1 MILRYIIIRSKS
13 KNDLH
18 QNKANRVRL
27 DFVRYFQYVKECIFP
42 LSANLAASETD
53 SLAAENQPAL
63 LSATNLTCIREERL
77 LFDQLTLEINAGDIV
92 QIEGPNG
99 SGKTSLLRILAGLS
113 EPYNGDV
120 FYKNQL
126 ITQSR
131 EEFHQNLLYLGH
143 LAGVKDEMTAQENLN
158 FNLTLH
164 GLSIHSSELEETLT
178 LANLTGFEDSL
189 ASHLSAGQHRRIAL
203 ARLYKSTADIWIL
216 DEPFTAIDKQG
227 VNSLEQLFKA
237 HIKQGG
243 CVILTTHQDLLTF
256 SPSQVKKITLDYIGE

>member
-1 MILRYIIIRSKS
+1 MS
-13 KNDLH
+13 
-18 QNKANRVRL
+18 V
-27 DFVRYFQYVKECIFP
+27 
-42 LSANLAASETD
+42 NLAANTE
-53 SLAAENQPAL
+53 PAL
-63 LSATNLTCIREERL
+63 ISASNLTCIREERL
-77 LFDQLTLEINAGDIV
+77 LFDQLAFEINAGDIV

-113 EPYNGDV
+113 QPYEGEIY
-120 FYKNQL
+120 YKEQL

-143 LAGVKDEMTAQENLN
+143 LPGVKGEMSAEENLN

-164 GLSIHSSELEETLT
+164 GLHNNIDEIEETLSLVN
-178 LANLTGFEDSL
+178 LAGFEDSL
-189 ASHLSAGQHRRIAL
+189 ASHLSAGQHRRISL
-203 ARLYKSTADIWIL
+203 ARLYKSSAKIWIL

-227 VNSLEQLFKA
+227 VYSLEQLFKA

-256 SPSQVKKITLDYIGE
+256 PTTQVRKITLDYMGE